1 MNRFKI
7 LIHRDTCPVKFQRS
21 AKGTTMAPRRLPIRQ
36 TVALALTLAATAI
49 AGACGSG
56 SGSKGDSAEA
66 KQTIRFVWWGN
77 QDRADAT
84 SAAVKLFMAKHP
96 NITVQTEFAGYA
108 AYFQKLST
116 EIAGGAAPDLIQVD
130 RSTYS
135 DYLGRHVLADL
146 TPYVKDKT
154 LDLSQISQNLLGGV
168 QSNGDQYAVPAG
180 QTTQMVA
187 YDKTMFDKAGVT
199 VPASGWTWS
208 QFQADMAKVAAATG
222 TTGTTDFGWAVD
234 WFEAWLHQHGK
245 QLYTADGKLGFT
257 AEDLTQFWN
266 LTGAMRADKG
276 VSAPQDTTKMDGT
289 TQNSA
294 FVRKTAASEFNYDS
308 NLTSYISSYGS
319 SVAAAPLPGDEP
331 SKSGMAALP
340 PVYFAVPKT
349 SSHQAAAV
357 ELLDFLANDPAAG
370 TALGATRGT
379 PANQQIRT
387 QVCGAATGGD
397 KAVCDYES
405 AVAGRIGTSAGWL
418 WPKGSAEVKTDFQKV
433 YDDVVFGRSS
443 VAAAAARMVKDAE
456 QSIGQ

>member
-1 MNRFKI
+1 
-7 LIHRDTCPVKFQRS
+7 
-21 AKGTTMAPRRLPIRQ
+21 MAPQGLRIRRA
-36 TVALALTLAATAI
+36 TALALALAATA
-49 AGACGSG
+49 AVGACGSSSSPKG
-56 SGSKGDSAEA
+56 SSADA

-77 QDRADAT
+77 QDRATAT
-84 SAAVKLFMAKHP
+84 QQAVKLFMDKHP

-116 EIAGGAAPDLIQVD
+116 QIAGGAAPDLIQVD

-146 TPYVKDKT
+146 TPYVKDKK
-154 LDLSQISQNLLGGV
+154 LDLSQIAQNLLGGV
-168 QSNGDQYAVPAG
+168 QYNGDQYAVPAG

-187 YDKTMFDKAGVT
+187 YDKTMFDKAGVS
-199 VPASGWTWS
+199 VPADGWTWS
-208 QFQADMAKVAAATG
+208 QFSDAMAKVAAANG

-245 QLYTADGKLGFT
+245 QLYTEDGKLGFT
-257 AEDLTQFWN
+257 ADDLTQFWTM
-266 LTGAMRADKG
+266 TGTMRAAKG
-276 VSAPQDTTKMDGT
+276 VSGPQDTTKMDGT

-319 SVAAAPLPGDEP
+319 QVAAAPLPSDDP

-357 ELLDFLANDPAAG
+357 ELLNFLANDPAAG
-370 TALGATRGT
+370 TTLGATRGT

-387 QVCGAATGGD
+387 QVCGSATGGN
-397 KAVCDYES
+397 KAVCDYET
-405 AVAGRIGTSAGWL
+405 AVAGRIGTSAGWM
-418 WPKGSAEVKTDFQKV
+418 WPKGSAAIKTDFQKV
-433 YDDVVFGRSS
+433 YDDVIFGRSS
-443 VAAAAARMVKDAE
+443 VSEAAARVISDAK
-456 QSIGQ
+456 QSLGQ

>member
-1 MNRFKI
+1 
-7 LIHRDTCPVKFQRS
+7 
-21 AKGTTMAPRRLPIRQ
+21 MASRWLRTRRAA
-36 TVALALTLAATAI
+36 ALALAVAATATV
-49 AGACGSG
+49 AACGSS
-56 SGSKGDSAEA
+56 SGGKGAPADA

-84 SAAVKLFMAKHP
+84 NKAVKLFEAKYP

-116 EIAGGAAPDLIQVD
+116 EIAGGAAPDVIQVD

-146 TPYVKDKT
+146 TPYTKDHT

-168 QSNGDQYAVPAG
+168 QDNGDQYAVPAG

-187 YDKTMFDKAGVT
+187 YDKSMFDKAGVS

-208 QFQADMAKVAAATG
+208 QFSEDMAKVAAANG
-222 TTGTTDFGWAVD
+222 TAGTSDFGWAVD

-245 QLYTADGKLGFT
+245 QLFTADGKLGFT
-257 AEDLTQFWN
+257 ADDLTQFWN
-266 LTGAMRADKG
+266 LTGAMRTDKG
-276 VSAPQDTTKMDGT
+276 VSSPQDTTKMDGT
-289 TQNSA
+289 SQNSA
-294 FVRKTAASEFNYDS
+294 FIRKAAASEFNYDS
-308 NLTSYISSYGS
+308 NLTSYISSYGPH
-319 SVAAAPLPGDEP
+319 VAEAPLPSDDP
-331 SKSGMAALP
+331 AKSGMAALP

-349 SSHQAAAV
+349 SAHQAAAV
-357 ELLDFLANDPAAG
+357 ELLNFLTDDPAAG

-397 KAVCDYES
+397 KAVCDYEN
-405 AVAGRIGTSAGWL
+405 AVAGRIGTSAGWM
-418 WPKGSAEVKTDFQKV
+418 WPKGSAEIKIDFQKV
-433 YDDVVFGRSS
+433 YDDVIFGRST
-443 VAAAAARMVKDAE
+443 VASAAARAVSDAQ
-456 QSIGQ
+456 QSLGQ

>member
-1 MNRFKI
+1 
-7 LIHRDTCPVKFQRS
+7 
-21 AKGTTMAPRRLPIRQ
+21 MAPRWLRTGRAA
-36 TVALALTLAATAI
+36 TLALTLAATATV
-49 AGACGSG
+49 AGCGGG
-56 SGSKGDSAEA
+56 SGSKGASADA

-84 SAAVKLFMAKHP
+84 NKAVKLFMAKHP

-116 EIAGGAAPDLIQVD
+116 EIAGGAAPDLVQVD

-146 TPYVKDKT
+146 TPYVKGHQ

-168 QSNGDQYAVPAG
+168 QYNGDQYAVPAG

-187 YDKTMFDKAGVT
+187 YDSAMFAKAGVT
-199 VPASGWTWS
+199 VPATGWTWS
-208 QFQADMAKVAAATG
+208 QFQDDMAKVAAANG

-245 QLYTADGKLGFT
+245 QLYTSDGKLGFT
-257 AEDLTQFWN
+257 AADLTQFWN
-266 LTGAMRADKG
+266 LTGAMRANKG
-276 VSAPQDTTKMDGT
+276 VSAAPDTTKMDGT

-308 NLTSYISSYGS
+308 NLTSYISSYGPQ
-319 SVAAAPLPGDEP
+319 VAEAPLPSDDP
-331 SKSGMAALP
+331 SNTGMAALP

-349 SSHQAAAV
+349 SAHQAAAA
-357 ELLDFLANDPAAG
+357 ELLDFLANDPTAG
-370 TALGATRGT
+370 TTLGATRGT

-387 QVCGAATGGD
+387 QVCGAATGGN

-405 AVAGRIGTSAGWL
+405 AHANRIGTSAGWM
-418 WPKGSAEVKTDFQKV
+418 WPKGSAEIKTDFQKV
-433 YDDVVFGRSS
+433 YDDVIFGRSS
-443 VAAAAARMVKDAE
+443 VSAAASRVVSDAQ
-456 QSIGQ
+456 QSLGQ

>member
-1 MNRFKI
+1 MASRWLRNR
-7 LIHRDTCPVKFQRS
+7 R
-21 AKGTTMAPRRLPIRQ
+21 AA
-36 TVALALTLAATAI
+36 ALALAVAAAATV
-49 AGACGSG
+49 GACGSS
-56 SGSKGDSAEA
+56 SGGKGAPAEA

-84 SAAVKLFMAKHP
+84 NKAVKLFEAKHP

-146 TPYVKDKT
+146 TPYTKDHA
-154 LDLSQISQNLLGGV
+154 LDLTQISQNLLGGV
-168 QSNGDQYAVPAG
+168 QFNGDQYAVPAG
-180 QTTQMVA
+180 QTTQMVV
-187 YDKTMFDKAGVT
+187 YDTAEFAKAGVT

-208 QFQADMAKVAAATG
+208 QFEADMAKVAAANG

-257 AEDLTQFWN
+257 AGDLTQFWN

-276 VSAPQDTTKMDGT
+276 VSAAQDTTKMDGT

-294 FVRKTAASEFNYDS
+294 FVHKTAASEFNYDS

-319 SVAAAPLPGDEP
+319 PVAEAPLPSDDP

-357 ELLDFLANDPAAG
+357 ELLDFLANDPGAG
-370 TALGATRGT
+370 AALGATRGT

-387 QVCGAATGGD
+387 QVCGTATGGD

-405 AVAGRIGTSAGWL
+405 AMAGRIGTSAGWM
-418 WPKGSAEVKTDFQKV
+418 WPKGSAAVKTDFQKV
-433 YDDVVFGRSS
+433 YDDVIFGRSS
-443 VAAAAARMVKDAE
+443 VADASARVISDAK
-456 QSIGQ
+456 QSLGQ